1 MFSGGEFVIGRDEVM
16 ELFIS
21 ACPSFEERWKV
32 HLQDIWDRNSESIL
46 YTDLSEFARHL
57 TELVINNELNEFE
70 NVFRLTE
77 RLLGEG
83 DSFVQEAIVVGL
95 IEDFQGDL
103 ERNGYNLKTFEKF
116 LEPET
121 QQYWTKVIK
130 FWDGEIPYIDN
141 N

>member
-1 MFSGGEFVIGRDEVM
+1 MIGRDEVM

>member
-1 MFSGGEFVIGRDEVM
+1 MIRRDEVM

-21 ACPSFEERWKV
+21 ECPSFEKRWKM
-32 HLQDIWDRNSESIL
+32 HLQDIWDRNSETIL

-57 TELVINNELNEFE
+57 TELVINNELNELK
-70 NVFRLTE
+70 NVFRITE

-83 DSFVQEAIVVGL
+83 DSFVQGAIVVGL
-95 IEDFQGDL
+95 IEDFQGGL

-121 QQYWTKVIK
+121 QKYWTKVIK
-130 FWDGEIPYIDN
+130 FWNGEIPYIN
-141 N
+141 NN